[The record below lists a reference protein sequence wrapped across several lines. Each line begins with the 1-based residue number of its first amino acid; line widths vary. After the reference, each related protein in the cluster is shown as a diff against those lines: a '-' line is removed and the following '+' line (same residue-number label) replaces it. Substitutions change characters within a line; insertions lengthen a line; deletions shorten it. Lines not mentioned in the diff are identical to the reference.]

1 MNLKGILLITAF
13 MTITFVESNPF
24 INRDTISQIV
34 EKRSSS
40 VVNVSSKFRVA
51 NQQYRRIPGM
61 FGYFFQEHHRPR
73 TRGGEGSGVI
83 VSKDG
88 LVLTNSHVVS
98 EADEIIIT
106 LSDGRKYNA
115 VLDSENPL
123 VDLAL
128 LRIDDP
134 SFEGNLKSEYVAA
147 LGDSDKLKVGEWV
160 IAIGSPFSLE
170 GTVTAGIVSAKGR
183 NLGKGQSHN
192 YGNLI
197 QTDASIN
204 PGNSGGPLLNLD
216 GEVVGVNTAINPNG
230 QGLGFSIPINMARR
244 MISDM
249 QQFGEIQQSWLG
261 VAVQDVTQNLASYLS
276 LDSPRG
282 ALVQKIIADT
292 PAEKAGI
299 KVGDVILRV
308 NGSEIKDRD
317 QLIYRVQEIPVGEEI
332 SIQISRDAKIL
343 ELKATLAQKQRYKK
357 LSSSK
362 LPFGMMV
369 VPVKKSD
376 IKRLDLLAGTEGAL
390 VTEVENNSFASKIG
404 FMEDDVI
411 LQVNQTVIKN
421 PQILK
426 NVLTAISEDKEVGVI
441 SMIIRNGKIN
451 YLELNREHS

>member
-1 MNLKGILLITAF
+1 MKLRSILFFTALITLKV
-13 MTITFVESNPF
+13 VESNPF

-34 EKRSSS
+34 QKRSKS

-51 NQQYRRIPGM
+51 NNQIQRIPGM
-61 FGYFFQEHHRPR
+61 FGYFFQEHQRPR

-83 VSKDG
+83 VSKEG
-88 LVLTNSHVVS
+88 LVLTNSHVVNG
-98 EADEIIIT
+98 ADEIIIT

-128 LRIDDP
+128 LRIEDP
-134 SFEGNLKSEYVAA
+134 SFEGNLMPESVAA
-147 LGDSDKLKVGEWV
+147 LGDSDQLKVGEWV

-183 NLGKGQSHN
+183 NLGKAQSHG

-216 GEVVGVNTAINPNG
+216 GEVIGINTAMNPNG

-249 QQFGEIQQSWLG
+249 QQFGEVQQSWLG
-261 VAVQDVTQNLASYLS
+261 VAVQDVTQNLTGYLG
-276 LDSPRG
+276 LDSPNG
-282 ALVQKIIADT
+282 ALVQKILRNT
-292 PAEKAGI
+292 PAERAGL
-299 KVGDVILRV
+299 KTGDVILKI

-317 QLIYRVQEIPVGEEI
+317 QLIYRVQEIPVGAEI
-332 SIQISRDAKIL
+332 TLEIIREGKTI
-343 ELKATLAQKQRYKK
+343 ELKAILAEKDDYKK
-357 LSSSK
+357 VSKSK

-369 VPVKKSD
+369 VPVTDYD
-376 IKRLDLLAGTEGAL
+376 IKRLELHSGVRGAL
-390 VTEVENNSFASKIG
+390 VKEVRSDSVASKIG
-404 FMEDDVI
+404 FQKDDVI
-411 LQVNQTVIKN
+411 LQINQTVILNHNIFKN
-421 PQILK
+421 IMETKLRNEP
-426 NVLTAISEDKEVGVI
+426 NEFMAMVI
-441 SMIIRNGKIN
+441 RAGKIH
-451 YLELNREHS
+451 YLESNGEQS

>member
-1 MNLKGILLITAF
+1 MKLKSILLITSL

-34 EKRSSS
+34 QKRSKS

-51 NQQYRRIPGM
+51 NRQYQRIPGM
-61 FGYFFQEHHRPR
+61 FGYFFQEHQRPR

-83 VSKDG
+83 VSKEG
-88 LVLTNSHVVS
+88 LVLTNSHVVNG
-98 EADEIIIT
+98 ADEIIIT
-106 LSDGRKYNA
+106 LSDGRKFNA

-128 LRIDDP
+128 LKIEDP
-134 SFEGNLKSEYVAA
+134 SFEGNLKTEYVAA
-147 LGDSDKLKVGEWV
+147 LGDSDQLKVGEWV

-216 GEVVGVNTAINPNG
+216 GEVVGINTAMNPNG

-244 MISDM
+244 MIYDM
-249 QQFGEIQQSWLG
+249 QQFGEVQQSWLG
-261 VAVQDVTQNLASYLS
+261 VAVQDVTQNLASYLG

-292 PAEKAGI
+292 PAEKAGM
-299 KVGDVILRV
+299 KTGDVILRV

-332 SIQISRDAKIL
+332 GIQISRDSKIL
-343 ELKATLAQKQRYKK
+343 ELKATLAQKQNYKK

-376 IKRLDLLAGTEGAL
+376 IERLDLHAGTEGAL
-390 VTEVENNSFASKIG
+390 VTEINNNSFASKLG
-404 FMEDDVI
+404 LKVDDVI

-421 PQILK
+421 PQTLK
-426 NVLTAISEDKEVGVI
+426 NVLTSISNITETGVI
-441 SMIIRNGKIN
+441 SMIIRKGKIN
-451 YLELNREHS
+451 YLEINRENS